1 MKYRVF
7 TYPVPCDEAV
17 AELNGFLSSH
27 RILRVREEIVMK
39 GSDPYLLF
47 VEEAVPGAPSP
58 SSAYSVSMPSWGS
71 AFPERCFGYGNIGI
85 GLSAMRSIMV
95 P

>member
-17 AELNGFLSSH
+17 VELNSFLSPH
-27 RILRVREEIVMK
+27 RVLRVRDEIVE
-39 GSDPYLLF
+39 D
-47 VEEAVPGAPSP
+47 VPGAPSP
-58 SSAYSVSMPSWGS
+58 SSAYSVTMPSWGS
-71 AFPERCFGYGNIGI
+71 AFPERCFGCGNIGI

-95 P
+95 PWWNSYTTTP